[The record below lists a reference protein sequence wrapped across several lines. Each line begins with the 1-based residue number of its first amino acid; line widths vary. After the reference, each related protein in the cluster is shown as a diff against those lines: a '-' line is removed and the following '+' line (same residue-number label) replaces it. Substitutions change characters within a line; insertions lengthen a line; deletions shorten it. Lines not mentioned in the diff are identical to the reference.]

1 MIEINSW
8 LNDLVDRL
16 SDVFSNRIWFVGLQ
30 GSYARGEATENS
42 DIDVVVILDA
52 LTINDI
58 NNYNDILD
66 SLPHSDL
73 TCGFLSGIEELQHWD
88 PSDLFHFYHDTK
100 PIKGSLDI
108 LFPLITNEAI
118 DRAIKSGMCNI
129 YHGCIHNMLYEKSE
143 EQLIGLYKYA
153 SYIIQ
158 MMCYRKLGKY
168 ISKLSDLINAVS
180 SEERT
185 IIDTFTCMKNGEIV
199 DLSAMSEIIFNWS
212 KKHIR

>member
-58 NNYNDILD
+58 NTYNDILD
-66 SLPHSDL
+66 SLPHRDL
-73 TCGFLSGIEELQHWD
+73 TCGFISGIEELQHWD

-108 LFPLITNEAI
+108 LFPLITDEAI

-153 SYIIQ
+153 SFIIQ
-158 MMCYRKLGKY
+158 MMCYRELGRY
-168 ISKLSDLINAVS
+168 ISKLSDLSNSAS
-180 SEERT
+180 NEERI
-185 IIDTFTCMKNGEIV
+185 IIDTFIDIKNGEKV
-199 DLSAMSEIIFNWS
+199 DFSAMSEIIFNWA
-212 KKHIR
+212 KKHIK